1 MSLRMARVECLHKQ
15 EKEMKKKLFE
25 KAKVFYGL
33 VLCIMML
40 IAVHSTPV
48 QAASLDL
55 SEICQEFEAA
65 IQNDETQV
73 AFTASANYTL
83 EQLLQQLSKAAQ
95 NQNLLFTGAYSYQKQ
110 QLGEEVN
117 YTFLLTESS
126 LVKVKFLKNEAAA
139 YKAALTALKDSD
151 YTTKFHSGTSYYSI
165 FLLML
170 QQHPE
175 YNYDTMV
182 WKSSNGTYGYRR
194 SRELTESEQDSKMR
208 AADKKAAAFVKNKL
222 KKSMTT
228 AQKLKAVHDYLIRLC
243 SYDYGLK
250 DMNGYEDSLTAYG
263 ALVKKKA
270 VCQGYTGAFNL
281 IAQKAGIYSIA
292 VCGTV
297 SSGSHTWNY
306 VKAGSSY
313 RYIDCT
319 WDETLQTGKNICYD
333 YFNVKKAAVAG
344 NHVWDVK
351 KFASKYFKYCKY
363 LM

>member
-1 MSLRMARVECLHKQ
+1 MECCIQ
-15 EKEMKKKLFE
+15 IGERKEMGRTLSKRIR
-25 KAKVFYGL
+25 VFYGA

-40 IAVHSTPV
+40 IAFHSMPV

-55 SEICQEFEAA
+55 AEICAQFETA
-65 IQNDETQV
+65 IQNDETQI

-83 EQLLQQLSKAAQ
+83 EQMLQQLAKAAE
-95 NQNLLFTGAYSYQKQ
+95 NQQMLFTGEYTYRKQ
-110 QLGEEVN
+110 QLGDEVN
-117 YTFLLTESS
+117 YTFLLTQNS
-126 LVKVKFLKNEAAA
+126 LVKVTFLKNEAAA
-139 YKAALTALKDSD
+139 YKAALGALKDSD
-151 YTTKFHSGTSYYSI
+151 YTTTFHSDTSYYPI

-182 WKSSNGTYGYRR
+182 WKNSNGTYGYRR
-194 SRELTESEQDSKMR
+194 SRELTESEQDAKMR
-208 AADKKAAAFVKNKL
+208 AADKKASAVVKNKL
-222 KKSMTT
+222 KKGMTA
-228 AQKLKAVHDYLIRLC
+228 AQKLKAIHDYLIRLC
-243 SYDYGLK
+243 SYDYGLT
-250 DMNGYEDSLTAYG
+250 DTNGYENSLTAYG

-270 VCQGYTGAFNL
+270 VCQGYTAAFNL

-297 SSGSHTWNY
+297 SSGKHTWNY

-319 WDETLQTGKNICYD
+319 WDETLQTGKSIRYD
-333 YFNVKKAAVAG
+333 YFNVKKAVIAK
-344 NHVWDVK
+344 NHAWDAK
-351 KFASKYFKYCKY
+351 KFTSKYFKYCKY